1 MGQGKVSECFDKES
15 KSAKTKTKKLGGWE
29 GGWGRVSECFWQ
41 IDKDSKS
48 EKKLGR
54 GRRGWGLVEVVV
66 VCVCGGGGLVN
77 MREKMFQMTLLLF
90 KENTCAKLYY
100 NSRIN
105 VEVMARTSS
114 TYNLLSFYFQ
124 V

>member
-1 MGQGKVSECFDKES
+1 MNVFGKLIR
-15 KSAKTKTKKLGGWE
+15 TLNLKKNWAGGGGGGGW
-29 GGWGRVSECFWQ
+29 WRWWWC
-41 IDKDSKS
+41 
-48 EKKLGR
+48 
-54 GRRGWGLVEVVV
+54 
-66 VCVCGGGGLVN
+66 VCVGGGGLVN